1 MNRVAGK
8 RAIVTGGASGIGRA
22 CVERLASEGAKVGI
36 FDLNE
41 QQGTALARELTSQG
55 LTVSFWRT
63 NVAREAE
70 VHSSIEAAVRA
81 FGGLDVLVNNAGIA
95 SPFKKTEQV
104 TEEEFDK
111 LLSVN
116 LKGVFFS
123 TKQTIPHMRKC
134 GGGSIVNICSVCGLV
149 AFGGIAPYH
158 AAKGGVRMMTK
169 NDAIDL
175 AKDGIRVNSVFPGW
189 VWTAMT
195 QEELAL
201 TGQDMAA
208 GRAAAAASAPLG
220 RIGTPED
227 IAWAVLFLASNESS
241 FMTGAELVVDG
252 GYTAR

>member
-1 MNRVAGK
+1 MNRISGK

-22 CVERLASEGAKVGI
+22 CVELLATEGAKVAI
-36 FDLNE
+36 LDTNE
-41 QQGTALARELTSQG
+41 QQGLATTKELRSKG
-55 LTVSFWRT
+55 LEVSFHLT
-63 NVAREAE
+63 NISREVE
-70 VHSSIEAAVRA
+70 VSNSIGAVVRHYE
-81 FGGLDVLVNNAGIA
+81 GLDLLVNNAGIA
-95 SPFKKTEQV
+95 HPFKKTEHV

-111 LLSVN
+111 LISVN
-116 LKGVFFS
+116 LKGVFLM
-123 TKQTIPHMRKC
+123 TKHAIPHLRQQ
-134 GGGSIVNICSVCGLV
+134 GGGSIVNIASVCGLV

-189 VWTAMT
+189 VWTPMT
-195 QEELAL
+195 EEELRL
-201 TGQDMAA
+201 TGGDVETAK
-208 GRAAAAASAPLG
+208 AAAAASAPLG

-227 IAWAVLFLASNESS
+227 VAWAVLFLASDESS